1 MGSRIKNHKLQI
13 LFLIDDMSGKSL
25 FEAVANCLREVMNV
39 VTVFTMEIFKA
50 TGVSDRK
57 QLLFKPCTVFA
68 HHQVHLYHQALV
80 EGQRTVHRFRDP
92 L

>member
-1 MGSRIKNHKLQI
+1 VQTHFSI

-68 HHQVHLYHQALV
+68 HHQVHLYHQPMV
-80 EGQRTVHRFRDP
+80 QGQRPVHRFRHP